1 MATRSFTIFQ
11 DVPTL
16 PKPPALKP
24 TTSILSSTTA
34 TNVDKVATLSS
45 LFAEADKENLDPLTG
60 ERVNTGSKCT
70 SKKRKS
76 TTSSS
81 KALACIEV
89 TKPKEDSEPQSKKRK
104 STASSVKKV
113 KGRREGKGSTST
125 RKTGKKLRAPSPL
138 PPVEEEVAENTV
150 PEGNDAPQTPPLTQA
165 EIDAKCYELTVKPL
179 ADVSQAFEPAPG
191 IEEWFADVSEDD
203 LESKVQFVKETSQ
216 EPELRDFFTPAHL
229 GYASV
234 GSSRPSSTVGS
245 QEPKVFTTPDRK
257 QIYHAFTF
265 ASPSPRRRPAK
276 ITRSTSVPRLIISS
290 PAKTQS

>member
-1 MATRSFTIFQ
+1 MAARSFTIFQ
-11 DVPTL
+11 DVPSL
-16 PKPPALKP
+16 PKAQALKP

-34 TNVDKVATLSS
+34 TNIDKVATLSS
-45 LFAEADKENLDPLTG
+45 LSAEADKENLDPLTG
-60 ERVNTGSKCT
+60 ERVNAGSNCTG
-70 SKKRKS
+70 KKRKS

-89 TKPKEDSEPQSKKRK
+89 KKPKEDPEPQLKKRK
-104 STASSVKKV
+104 SSASSVKKV
-113 KGRREGKGSTST
+113 KGRREGKGPTST
-125 RKTGKKLRAPSPL
+125 RKTGKKLRAASPL
-138 PPVEEEVAENTV
+138 PPVEEEVAENIV
-150 PEGNDAPQTPPLTQA
+150 SEGNDAAPTPPLTQA

-179 ADVSQAFEPAPG
+179 ADVSQAFEQAPSV
-191 IEEWFADVSEDD
+191 EEWFADVPEDD

-229 GYASV
+229 GYASA
-234 GSSRPSSTVGS
+234 GSSRPSSIVSS

-265 ASPSPRRRPAK
+265 ASPSPERPAK
-276 ITRSTSVPRLIISS
+276 NTRSTSVPRLIISS